1 MTNSRRRAPVPALP
15 AEGGAFHYDRLSA
28 QDATFLDLEGPTA
41 PQHVAA
47 TVVLRSGS
55 LRTPEGGIDI
65 ERVRAYV
72 ASRLHLIPR
81 YRQRL
86 AYVPVEGHPVWVDDG
101 HFQIEFHVRHTAL
114 PHPGD
119 RRQLKRLSGRIL
131 SQPLD
136 RRRPLWE
143 LWVVEGLEG
152 GDRFAIVQKSHHA
165 VIDGISGV
173 DLMALLMRGAPDEAF
188 EPAPPWLPRRAPT
201 GAELVAAEVGRRLTD
216 AVRLVGSGPRAL
228 QAPRAFLG
236 SLLEDAEA
244 VVETLGAGLR
254 SASNTPLNRPL
265 GPHRS
270 FDWLDM
276 KLADVKQVK
285 DRLGGTVNDVV
296 LATVAGALRRFL
308 ERRRIDVDR
317 LRLRA
322 NVPVSVRSSDERGR
336 LGNRIALWM
345 ADLPVHERDPLQ
357 RLARVRET
365 TARLKASRQ
374 ALGAEVLAAV
384 SDWTSSSLLSLA
396 VRVSA
401 RGRPYNVVVTN
412 VPGPQIPL
420 FLLGAEVEACY
431 PVVNLQPSQGLGVAL
446 FSYAGGLFWGF
457 VADPEIVPDLDSI
470 PGLVAASFAELAE
483 AAGALAP
490 PPTPSGPSA
499 PRAKATRPTA
509 KARAARPSRRVL

>member
-1 MTNSRRRAPVPALP
+1 MPSAPPP
-15 AEGGAFHYDRLSA
+15 HYDRLSA

-47 TVVLRSGS
+47 TMVLRTGS
-55 LRTPEGGIDI
+55 LRTPEGGVDV
-65 ERVRAYV
+65 ERIRAYV
-72 ASRLHLIPR
+72 ASRLHAIPR

-86 AYVPVEGHPVWVDDG
+86 AYVPLENHPVWVDDE
-101 HFQIEFHVRHTAL
+101 HFQIDFHVRHTAL
-114 PHPGD
+114 PQPGD

-131 SQPLD
+131 SQRLD

-152 GDRFAIVQKSHHA
+152 GDRFAIVQKAHHS

-173 DLMALLMRGAPDEAF
+173 DLIAVLLRGEPF
-188 EPAPPWLPRRAPT
+188 EEFDPGPAWRPRPVPSGSELL
-201 GAELVAAEVGRRLTD
+201 GAELRRRAAD
-216 AVRLVGSGPRAL
+216 AAQLLVRQGPGVLR
-228 QAPRAFLG
+228 APRAFLG
-236 SLLEDAEA
+236 SLRESAQA
-244 VVETLGAGLR
+244 VGETLSAGFR
-254 SASNTPLNRPL
+254 PASHLPLNQPL
-265 GPHRS
+265 GMHRS

-276 KLADVKQVK
+276 KLADVKRVK

-308 ERRRIDVDR
+308 TLRRVDVGR
-317 LRLRA
+317 LHVRA
-322 NVPVSVRSSDERGR
+322 NVPVSVRSSEERGS

-345 ADLPVHERDPLQ
+345 TDLPVSEPDPLR

-365 TARLKASRQ
+365 TARLKASKQ

-401 RGRPYNVVVTN
+401 RGRPYNLVVTN

-420 FLLGAEVEACY
+420 WLLGAEVEGCY
-431 PVVNLQPSQGLGVAL
+431 PVVNLIRGQGLGVAL
-446 FSYAGGLFWGF
+446 FSYAGSLFWGF
-457 VADPEIVPDLDSI
+457 TADPEIVPDLAAF
-470 PGLVAASFAELAE
+470 PGLVQAAFSELAELAE
-483 AAGALAP
+483 VGDAEAP
-490 PPTPSGPSA
+490 SS
-499 PRAKATRPTA
+499 
-509 KARAARPSRRVL
+509 

>member
-1 MTNSRRRAPVPALP
+1 
-15 AEGGAFHYDRLSA
+15 
-28 QDATFLDLEGPTA
+28 
-41 PQHVAA
+41 
-47 TVVLRSGS
+47 VVLRSGT
-55 LRTPEGGIDI
+55 LRTKSGGIDI
-65 ERVRAYV
+65 DRVRAYV

-86 AYVPVEGHPVWVDDG
+86 AHVPIEGHPVWVDDA
-101 HFQIEFHVRHTAL
+101 HFQIDFHVRHTAL

-131 SQPLD
+131 AQPLD
-136 RRRPLWE
+136 RARPLWE

-152 GDRFAIVQKSHHA
+152 GERFAIVQKSHHA
-165 VIDGISGV
+165 MIDGISGV
-173 DLMALLMRGAPDEAF
+173 DLMAVLMRGAPDDAF
-188 EPAPPWLPRRAPT
+188 ERGPAWQPRREPT
-201 GAELVAAEVGRRLTD
+201 PGELLGAEVQRRASD
-216 AVRLVGSGPRAL
+216 AIRLLGSGPSAL
-228 QAPRAFLG
+228 QAPRDFLETLREG
-236 SLLEDAEA
+236 ASA
-244 VVETLGAGLR
+244 VAETLGTGLR

-308 ERRRIDVDR
+308 ERRRLDVDG

-322 NVPVSVRSSDERGR
+322 NVPVSVRADDERGR

-345 ADLPVHERDPLQ
+345 TDLPVHEPDPLE

-396 VRVSA
+396 VRMSA

-420 FLLGAEVEACY
+420 YLLGAEIEACY
-431 PVVNLQPSQGLGVAL
+431 PVVNLQPNQGLGIAL
-446 FSYAGGLFWGF
+446 FSYAGGLYWGF
-457 VADPEIVPDLDSI
+457 VADPDIVPDLDVI
-470 PGLVAASFAELAE
+470 PGLVATSFAELADAARASAPARAPLEVPAAAE
-483 AAGALAP
+483 AAAP
-490 PPTPSGPSA
+490 RIPAATGRA
-499 PRAKATRPTA
+499 RRPRAKVRR
-509 KARAARPSRRVL
+509 KSRA